1 MTDKYAVVGNPI
13 AHSKSPLIHRL
24 FAEQTQ
30 QDISYEAIL
39 IDNEE
44 VTFQWA
50 ISDLRQRGYRGLNV
64 TVPFKL
70 DAFEMADTLSSRAQ
84 SAHAVNTLVF
94 QADGSIFGDN
104 TDGIGLVNDIQINGQ
119 HPFKGKSV
127 LILGA
132 GGAVQGIMEPLLEQ
146 NPKSVHIAN
155 RTAKRAEVL
164 GQRFTT
170 EIPISGSGWDEI
182 PLDTGYDIIINGTS
196 ASLDG
201 KLPPV
206 SPQCLKTDSLVYD
219 MMYSQKPTVFLQ
231 WAKEHQP
238 DCTIMDGLGMLVGQ
252 AAESFYIWRGIRP
265 QTQNVIDEVRQRMN
279 Q

>member
-13 AHSKSPLIHRL
+13 AHSKSPMIHRL
-24 FAEQTQ
+24 FAEQTG

-44 VTFQWA
+44 TTFQWA
-50 ISDLRQRGYRGLNV
+50 IADLRQRGYKGLNV

-70 DAFEMADTLSSRAQ
+70 DAFELANELSSRAQ

-94 QADGSIFGDN
+94 QDNGTIYGDN
-104 TDGIGLVNDIQINGQ
+104 TDGVGLVNDIQINGERS
-119 HPFKGKSV
+119 FKDQRV

-132 GGAVQGIMEPLLEQ
+132 GGAVQGIMEPLLAQ
-146 NPKSVHIAN
+146 APKSVHIAN

-182 PLDTGYDIIINGTS
+182 PLDEGYDIIINGTS

-206 SPQCLKTDSLVYD
+206 SPQCLKDNSLVYD
-219 MMYSQKPTVFLQ
+219 MMYAQEPTVFLK
-231 WAKEHQP
+231 WAKEHRP

-252 AAESFYIWRGIRP
+252 AAESFNIWRGVQP
-265 QTQNVIDEVRQRMN
+265 QTQNVIDEVRQQMSK
-279 Q
+279 